1 MVLLRKKEVGGEM
14 TNEKRR
20 ILVADDDESILE
32 VIKIMLEGES
42 YEVITANNGREAVDQ
57 MDDSFDLVILDVMMP
72 ECSGI
77 TACSEIRKKSMVP
90 ILFLTAKSTDADK
103 IAGFTAGG
111 DDYLVKPFSYAELL
125 SRVKALIR
133 RYHAYNQKAAG
144 GDAEENHVIRIKDL
158 VIDKDKSSVYVK
170 GKEVL
175 FTDTEYQ
182 ILCLLAENRKKVFS
196 VQTIYE
202 TVWKETY
209 YIASNNT
216 VTVHIRNIRKKIEE
230 DVQKPEYI
238 KTVWGRGYRI
248 E

>member
-1 MVLLRKKEVGGEM
+1 MK
-14 TNEKRR
+14 EKRR
-20 ILVADDDESILE
+20 ILVADDDASILE
-32 VIKIMLEGES
+32 VIKIMLEGEY
-42 YEVITANNGREAVDQ
+42 YEVVTASNGQEAIDRL
-57 MDDSFDLVILDVMMP
+57 DESFDLVILDVMMP

-77 TACSEIRKKSMVP
+77 TACSKIRKKSMVP

-133 RYHAYNQKAAG
+133 RYYAYNTGAG
-144 GDAEENHVIRIKDL
+144 SDEDENAHQIRIKDL
-158 VIDKDKSSVYVK
+158 VIDTDKSSVYLK

-182 ILCLLAENRKKVFS
+182 ILCLLASNRKKVFS
-196 VQTIYE
+196 VQAIYE

-216 VTVHIRNIRKKIEE
+216 VTVHIRNIRKKIED

>member
-1 MVLLRKKEVGGEM
+1 MEEKK
-14 TNEKRR
+14 K

-32 VIKIMLEGES
+32 VIKIMLEGEF
-42 YEVITANNGREAVDQ
+42 YDVVTVKNGREAIAAVDS
-57 MDDSFDLVILDVMMP
+57 SFDLVILDVMMP
-72 ECSGI
+72 ECTGL
-77 TACSEIRKKSMVP
+77 TACTEIRRHSMVP

-103 IAGFTAGG
+103 IVGFSSGG

-133 RYHAYNQKAAG
+133 RYHTYNTV
-144 GDAEENHVIRIKDL
+144 AEKNSQVSIIRIKDL
-158 VIDKDKSSVYVK
+158 ELDLGKNRVCMN
-170 GKEVL
+170 GKEVS

-182 ILCLLAENRKKVFS
+182 ILCLLASNRKKVFS
-196 VQTIYE
+196 VQNIYE
-202 TVWKETY
+202 SVWGEPY
-209 YIASNNT
+209 YVASNNT
-216 VTVHIRNIRKKIEE
+216 VTVHIRNIRKKLEK

>member
-1 MVLLRKKEVGGEM
+1 MK
-14 TNEKRR
+14 EKRR
-20 ILVADDDESILE
+20 ILVADDDASILE
-32 VIKIMLEGES
+32 VIKIMLEGEY
-42 YEVITANNGREAVDQ
+42 YEVVTAENGREAIEKL
-57 MDDSFDLVILDVMMP
+57 DDSFDLVILDVMMP

-133 RYHAYNQKAAG
+133 RYYAYNGNAG
-144 GDAEENHVIRIKDL
+144 QDDSGEAHLIKIKDL
-158 VIDKDKSSVYVK
+158 VIDTEKSSVYLR
-170 GKEVL
+170 GKEIL

-182 ILCLLAENRKKVFS
+182 ILCLLASNRKKVFS

-216 VTVHIRNIRKKIEE
+216 VTVHIRNIRKKIED

>member
-1 MVLLRKKEVGGEM
+1 ME
-14 TNEKRR
+14 EKRK
-20 ILVADDDESILE
+20 ILVADDDASILE

-42 YEVITANNGREAVDQ
+42 YEVETVNNGREAVERL
-57 MDDSFDLVILDVMMP
+57 DDSYGLVILDVMMP

-133 RYHAYNQKAAG
+133 RYYAYNHQAPEGAS
-144 GDAEENHVIRIKDL
+144 APNLITIRDL
-158 VIDKDKSSVYVK
+158 VIDKDKSSVYLK

-196 VQTIYE
+196 VQMIYE
-202 TVWKETY
+202 SVWKETY

-216 VTVHIRNIRKKIEE
+216 VTVHIRNIRKKIEG

>member
-1 MVLLRKKEVGGEM
+1 MMK
-14 TNEKRR
+14 EKRR

-32 VIKIMLEGES
+32 VIRIMLEGES
-42 YEVITANNGREAVDQ
+42 YEVVTANNGKEAVDQ
-57 MDDSFDLVILDVMMP
+57 LDESFDLVILDVMMP

-103 IAGFTAGG
+103 IAGFSAGG

-133 RYHAYNQKAAG
+133 RYYAYNNNAPSDTAA
-144 GDAEENHVIRIKDL
+144 DKHVIKINDL
-158 VIDKDKSSVYVK
+158 VIDKDKSSVYVR

-216 VTVHIRNIRKKIEE
+216 VTVHIRNIRKKIEQ
-230 DVQKPEYI
+230 DVQRPEYI

>member
-1 MVLLRKKEVGGEM
+1 ME
-14 TNEKRR
+14 EKRK

-32 VIKIMLEGES
+32 VIRIMLEGEY
-42 YEVITANNGREAVDQ
+42 YEVITARNGQEAIELV
-57 MDDSFDLVILDVMMP
+57 DDSVDLVVLDIMMP
-72 ECSGI
+72 GCSGL
-77 TACSEIRKKSMVP
+77 TACTEIRKISLVP

-103 IAGFTAGG
+103 IIGFSSGA

-133 RYHAYNQKAAG
+133 RYHNYNSSKG
-144 GDAEENHVIRIKDL
+144 RESEEYIIRIKDL
-158 VIDKDKSSVYVK
+158 ELDREKNRVCVK
-170 GKEVL
+170 GEEIP

-182 ILCLLAENRKKVFS
+182 ILSLLACNRKKVFS
-196 VQTIYE
+196 VQNIYE
-202 TVWKETY
+202 SVWNEPY
-209 YIASNNT
+209 YVSSNNT

>member
-1 MVLLRKKEVGGEM
+1 MK
-14 TNEKRR
+14 EKRR
-20 ILVADDDESILE
+20 ILVADDDTSILE
-32 VIKIMLEGES
+32 VIKIMLEGEY
-42 YEVITANNGREAVDQ
+42 YEVVTAENGREAIDRL
-57 MDDSFDLVILDVMMP
+57 DDSFDLVILDVMMP

-133 RYHAYNQKAAG
+133 RYYAYNANAAQEDTAG
-144 GDAEENHVIRIKDL
+144 QHEIRIKDL
-158 VIDKDKSSVYVK
+158 VIDTEKSSVYLR
-170 GKEVL
+170 GKEIL

-182 ILCLLAENRKKVFS
+182 ILCLLASNRKKVFS
-196 VQTIYE
+196 VPIYE

-216 VTVHIRNIRKKIEE
+216 VTVHIRNIRKKIED

>member
-1 MVLLRKKEVGGEM
+1 MK
-14 TNEKRR
+14 EKRK

-32 VIKIMLEGES
+32 VIKIMLEGEN
-42 YEVITANNGREAVDQ
+42 YEVVTANNGQQAIDQ
-57 MDDSFDLVILDVMMP
+57 LDETFDLVILDVMMP

-77 TACSEIRKKSMVP
+77 TACSEIRKVSMVP

-133 RYHAYNQKAAG
+133 RYYAYNSNVSG
-144 GDAEENHVIRIKDL
+144 EEERQPHVIKIKDL
-158 VIDKDKSSVYVK
+158 VIDKDKSSVSIR
-170 GKEVL
+170 GKEVS

-196 VQTIYE
+196 VQSIYE
-202 TVWKETY
+202 IVWKETY

-216 VTVHIRNIRKKIEE
+216 VTVHIRNIRKKIED

>member
-1 MVLLRKKEVGGEM
+1 MKER
-14 TNEKRR
+14 RR

-42 YEVITANNGREAVDQ
+42 YEVVTVNNGQQAIDQ
-57 MDDSFDLVILDVMMP
+57 LDDTFDLVILDVMMP

-133 RYHAYNQKAAG
+133 RYYAYNTSVPN
-144 GDAEENHVIRIKDL
+144 EEEKEPQLIKIKDL
-158 VIDKDKSSVYVK
+158 VIDKEKSSVYVR

-196 VQTIYE
+196 VQAIYE

-216 VTVHIRNIRKKIEE
+216 VTVHIRNIRKKIED

>member
-1 MVLLRKKEVGGEM
+1 MK
-14 TNEKRR
+14 EKRK

-32 VIKIMLEGES
+32 VIKIMLEGEN
-42 YEVITANNGREAVDQ
+42 YEVVTANNGQQAIDQ
-57 MDDSFDLVILDVMMP
+57 LDETFDLVILDVMMP

-77 TACSEIRKKSMVP
+77 TACSEIRKVSMVP

-133 RYHAYNQKAAG
+133 RYYAYNSNVSG
-144 GDAEENHVIRIKDL
+144 EEERQPHVIKIKDL
-158 VIDKDKSSVYVK
+158 VIDKDKSSVSIR

-196 VQTIYE
+196 VQSIYE

-216 VTVHIRNIRKKIEE
+216 VTVHIRNIRKKIED

>member
-1 MVLLRKKEVGGEM
+1 MK
-14 TNEKRR
+14 EKRK
-20 ILVADDDESILE
+20 ILVADDDASILE
-32 VIKIMLEGES
+32 VIKIMLEGEY
-42 YEVITANNGREAVDQ
+42 YEVVTAVNGLEAIQ
-57 MDDSFDLVILDVMMP
+57 KMDDTFDLVILDVMMP

-77 TACSEIRKKSMVP
+77 TACSAIRKKSMVP

-133 RYHAYNQKAAG
+133 RYYAYHANSAQEGEGAS
-144 GDAEENHVIRIKDL
+144 HQIRIKDL
-158 VIDKDKSSVYVK
+158 VIDTDKSSVYLR

-182 ILCLLAENRKKVFS
+182 ILCLLASNRKKVFS
-196 VQTIYE
+196 VQAIYE

-216 VTVHIRNIRKKIEE
+216 VTVHIRNIRKKIED

>member
-1 MVLLRKKEVGGEM
+1 MDEKK
-14 TNEKRR
+14 K

-32 VIKIMLEGES
+32 VIKIMLEGEF
-42 YEVITANNGREAVDQ
+42 YDVVTVKNGREAIAVEDG
-57 MDDSFDLVILDVMMP
+57 SFDLVILDIMMP
-72 ECSGI
+72 ECTGL
-77 TACSEIRKKSMVP
+77 TACTEIRKHSMVP

-103 IAGFTAGG
+103 IVGFSSGA

-133 RYHAYNQKAAG
+133 RYHTYNGNG
-144 GDAEENHVIRIKDL
+144 GAEKNSELSVIRIKDMEL
-158 VIDKDKSSVYVK
+158 DMEKNRVCLAGREIS
-170 GKEVL
+170 

-182 ILCLLAENRKKVFS
+182 ILCLLASNRKKVFS
-196 VQTIYE
+196 VQNIYE
-202 TVWKETY
+202 SVWDEPY
-209 YIASNNT
+209 YVASNNT
-216 VTVHIRNIRKKIEE
+216 VTVHIRNIRKKLEK